1 MYEFRL
7 VTSFFPVLVE
17 IQIYYTICGVII
29 TDSIKQDDGIQHG
42 RRKTCSKGFFQ
53 CLLFT
58 EFFYCYFAISLV
70 TVCFTITCVLL
81 ILRVN
86 KSYSIKT

>member
-17 IQIYYTICGVII
+17 IQIYYTLCGVII

-42 RRKTCSKGFFQ
+42 RRKTC
-53 CLLFT
+53 
-58 EFFYCYFAISLV
+58 
-70 TVCFTITCVLL
+70 
-81 ILRVN
+81 
-86 KSYSIKT
+86 